1 MAALT
6 ARDHSRLVGV
16 DPRLV
21 KVVNLASTKC
31 SIAFMVVEG
40 VRSDEQ
46 CYINF
51 GKGRSA
57 AELKAKGVDPKY
69 AQPKAPKVTW
79 LADPLNSMHRKKADG
94 YGKAVDLLPAPY
106 DWKDTKPFEI
116 VALAMLAASREL
128 GIPIRWGKDWNRNG
142 KPGEK
147 GETDSPHFE
156 LVET

>member
-21 KVVNLASTKC
+21 KVVNLAATKC
-31 SIAFMVVEG
+31 PIAFMVVEG

-46 CYINF
+46 CFINF
-51 GKGRSA
+51 GKGRSV
-57 AELKAKGVDPKY
+57 AECAAKGVPAKY
-69 AQPKAPKVTW
+69 AQPKAAKVTW

-94 YGKAVDLLPAPY
+94 YGKAVDLLPAPF
-106 DWKDTKPFEI
+106 DWKDAKPF
-116 VALAMLAASREL
+116 ALVNDAMMAASKEL

-147 GETDSPHFE
+147 GETDSPHWE
-156 LVET
+156 LLP